1 VFPNIVHL
9 AVLAGSLALAGCDA
23 PASPP
28 LADAAGADSGYLPPP
43 SVLQATAGAEGVV
56 LSGAAQAGSPVRL
69 AEPGGE
75 ARTVTADG
83 GGRWAVR
90 LPAAAE
96 ARIFGLSAPVEGRR
110 VQAEGYLLVG
120 PKGQAALLRAGGAAL
135 RLDAPERA
143 RIAALDF
150 DAEGGGLLSGFAAAG
165 TDVAVRLD
173 GRPAGDARA
182 DADGRFTIGLPRL
195 SSGSHRIEATGVGL
209 NSTVLCDSSPAAP
222 LAAGPLRS
230 QLTQGGLRA
239 DWLTPGGGV
248 QSTFLAD

>member
-1 VFPNIVHL
+1 VFPKIAPL
-9 AVLAGSLALAGCDA
+9 AALAASLALAGCDA
-23 PASPP
+23 PAPP
-28 LADAAGADSGYLPPP
+28 PPADAAVDSGYLPPP
-43 SVLQATAGAEGVV
+43 SVLQATASAAGVV
-56 LSGAAQAGSPVRL
+56 LSGAAPAGSEVRL
-69 AEPGGE
+69 AEPGGQ
-75 ARTVTADG
+75 ALTVKAG
-83 GGRWAVR
+83 AGGRWTLR
-90 LPAAAE
+90 LPPASE
-96 ARIFGLSAPVEGRR
+96 ARIFGLSTPAEGRR

-120 PKGQAALLRAGGAAL
+120 PRGQAALLRAGGAAL

-195 SSGSHRIEATGVGL
+195 TSGAHRIEATGVGL
-209 NSTVLCDSSPAAP
+209 NSTVICDASPAAP

-230 QLTQGGLRA
+230 QLTQSGLRA